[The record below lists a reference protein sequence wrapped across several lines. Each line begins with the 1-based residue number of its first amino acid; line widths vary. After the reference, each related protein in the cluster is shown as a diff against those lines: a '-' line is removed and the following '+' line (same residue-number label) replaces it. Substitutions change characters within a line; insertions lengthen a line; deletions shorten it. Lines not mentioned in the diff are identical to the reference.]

1 MFLKEWAY
9 AVPGSEMDMPTA
21 APLLSRWIK
30 KCFTSKN
37 IQKEMLQQTLE
48 SICLAYRK
56 VPCIVSSFQN
66 TVLHI
71 CTHSCSD
78 IIMTSATA

>member
-21 APLLSRWIK
+21 AVLSRWIK

-37 IQKEMLQQTLE
+37 IQKEM
-48 SICLAYRK
+48 
-56 VPCIVSSFQN
+56 F
-66 TVLHI
+66 
-71 CTHSCSD
+71 
-78 IIMTSATA
+78 